1 MSDRSSNSGN
11 DDKYSDLSYRA
22 GGRTVSTAMKE
33 SPLAEAKEPKFLFCL
48 SILNGVR
55 IIGLLEIFAAF
66 V

>member
-1 MSDRSSNSGN
+1 MSEKSSNSGH
-11 DDKYSDLSYRA
+11 DDKYSDASYRA
-22 GGRTVSTAMKE
+22 QPRTVSTTLKY